1 MLYFCR
7 TIKFPAT
14 WYTNFLAKV
23 KIKCQII
30 ALINSR
36 IKNYAYTIL
45 KFKYQFIID
54 YIWLQHEYINFRYIF
69 MLPNNFHQI
78 RIKNTAKIIF
88 KPFLIFF

>member
-54 YIWLQHEYINFRYIF
+54 
-69 MLPNNFHQI
+69 
-78 RIKNTAKIIF
+78 
-88 KPFLIFF
+88 